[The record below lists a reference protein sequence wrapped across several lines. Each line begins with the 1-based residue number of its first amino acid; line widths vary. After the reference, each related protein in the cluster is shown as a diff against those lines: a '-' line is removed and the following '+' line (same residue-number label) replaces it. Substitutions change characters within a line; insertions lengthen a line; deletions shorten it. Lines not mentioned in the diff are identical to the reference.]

1 MIPAARFFTTHCPSC
16 STGFPVDPGKVPE
29 GGIAA
34 ICSDCRRVFTV
45 VVPEGYSTAAS
56 ADILGGS
63 PREEPDL
70 PAFTIEDEPVDTGG
84 AAFEVDSEAAPLEI
98 DSEAAPFATE
108 EPGIEAPSLEVE
120 AEDAADRPSLDIEP
134 DVEPPAEVEHEEPAD
149 RLDAEPL
156 PGAAL
161 LLDDEL
167 PDSPAAAAPPAA
179 TEDPPTKV
187 PEPPPTST
195 PTADP
200 GSTAPAPKAEPKP
213 AAQPPETEPRPDPT
227 YVDLSRLANEA
238 LADEAPAPPMAGKS
252 ATAGSQRFGKR
263 DPHERAQHLAR
274 VLVSDIIACYPV
286 RYQEALS
293 KGTLAEDFA
302 NEIKKS
308 FREFTDQVGAE
319 MAESTPYFNQALN
332 EVLARGKQV
341 F

>member
-16 STGFPVDPGKVPE
+16 STGFPIDPGKVPE

-70 PAFTIEDEPVDTGG
+70 PAFTIE
-84 AAFEVDSEAAPLEI
+84 
-98 DSEAAPFATE
+98 

-134 DVEPPAEVEHEEPAD
+134 DVEPPAEVEHEAPAD

-274 VLVSDIIACYPV
+274 VLVSDIIAYYPV
-286 RYQEALS
+286 RYQDALS